1 MAVVKLGVAEID
13 IGKVDHSVTVWN
25 TKKAKIGTLVFS
37 KGSVEW
43 WPSGNS
49 VNAHKYTWTQFAK
62 ALEAASDVK
71 RLVPVAVE
79 PRAKKAPAPKTAS
92 TVKKK
97 ANKPA
102 STRKRAA

>member
-13 IGKVDHSVTVWN
+13 IGKVDHSLTVWN
-25 TKKAKIGTLVFS
+25 TKKAKLGTLVFS

-49 VNAHKYTWTQFAK
+49 VNAHKYTWMQFAK

-71 RLVPVAVE
+71 RLVPAAE
-79 PRAKKAPAPKTAS
+79 PRAKKAPATKTAA
-92 TVKKK
+92 TAKKK
-97 ANKPA
+97 TNKPA
-102 STRKRAA
+102 LTRKRAT